1 MPGGGGGGGSPHV
14 PLNPW
19 FFSFFRASLK
29 RCPYAIIVPGCSD
42 KTRGIIKVNARRK
55 LKKTRKKKKKKKK
68 KLKKTE
74 KTEKPRIQGD
84 MPGGGQPPCSPESLV
99 FQFFP
104 VFSSFLSVVFSVF
117 SVFSVSR
124 ELP

>member
-1 MPGGGGGGGSPHV
+1 MNTRRTLKKTENTEKNENQGFRKTCLGGGSPHV

-55 LKKTRKKKKKKKK
+55 LKN
-68 KLKKTE
+68 TE
-74 KTEKPRIQGD
+74 KTEKKT
-84 MPGGGQPPCSPESLV
+84 EKN
-99 FQFFP
+99 
-104 VFSSFLSVVFSVF
+104 
-117 SVFSVSR
+117 
-124 ELP
+124 